1 MSHATFTDK
10 KRFQF
15 HIYAISYQKRNKTLL
30 VAIRIRF
37 YYPNRLRFEV
47 RKNKFQK
54 SKEQQIH
61 LTTKNSIFQE
71 ETAFA
76 LIDVLFPKR
85 EKAFVFSIVN
95 QKVDEADMR
104 HKLLQFHHHLV

>member
-1 MSHATFTDK
+1 M
-10 KRFQF
+10 
-15 HIYAISYQKRNKTLL
+15 
-30 VAIRIRF
+30 AIRIEF
-37 YYPNRLRFEV
+37 WDSRFEKV
-47 RKNKFQK
+47 SKSEEEFEKYTLHIE